1 MSKGGRFLQQEEPKK
16 GKAWKRVLLVV
27 LAVVLLVGGMGAG
40 FVYSK
45 MNKIQRAKSGEN
57 QLTDEKLAGLLVED
71 PTQEVQ
77 ETAAPTETT
86 VPKETTPDWGK
97 MGKVI
102 NVLLIGQD
110 AREGEE
116 SKNADTILL
125 LTVNKE
131 TKKITMTSFLR
142 DTYVTVNDVVDAN
155 GKKHSGSTKLNLSY
169 ALGYSWS
176 DSVGA
181 MSVLDQVIKN
191 NFGPV
196 VDHNIEVDMDAFDA
210 CINALGGVT
219 ITLDEDEAKYMNS
232 YFKDYPDRVYE
243 VGDNLVDG
251 WAAEVYVRTRHANN
265 GDSDFNRTDRQRAVV
280 AQVLEKL
287 KGKSLLEINALVDKL
302 LPMVLTDMTNGDIT
316 NYITELL
323 PLLPEMTLESMQCP
337 NADMDRWGEMKDIF
351 HNGQIQSILNFDS
364 NKAKNIL
371 IPITEYDETN

>member
-1 MSKGGRFLQQEEPKK
+1 MAKGGRFLQHEEPKK
-16 GKAWKRVLLVV
+16 GKAWKRVVLVV
-27 LAVVLLVGGMGAG
+27 LAVVLLLGGMGAG

-45 MNKIQRAKSGEN
+45 MNKIQRAKTGEN

-71 PTQEVQ
+71 PTE
-77 ETAAPTETT
+77 ETEATTAPTETT

-155 GKKHSGSTKLNLSY
+155 GKSHSGSTKLNLTY

-191 NFGPV
+191 NFGPE

-210 CINALGGVT
+210 CINALHGVT
-219 ITLDEDEAKYMNS
+219 ITLDEDEAKYMND
-232 YFKDYPDRVYE
+232 YFKEYDDRTFE

-280 AQVLEKL
+280 AQVLEKV
-287 KGKSLLEINALVDKL
+287 KNMSLLEINNLVDEL
-302 LPMVLTDMTNGDIT
+302 LPYVLTDMTNTDMT

-323 PLLPEMTLESMQCP
+323 PILPQMTLESIQCP
-337 NADMDRWGEMKDIF
+337 NEEMDRWGELKDIF
-351 HNGQIQSILNFDS
+351 HDGVEHSILHFDS
-364 NKAKNIL
+364 TKAKNIL
-371 IPITEYDETN
+371 VPITECD